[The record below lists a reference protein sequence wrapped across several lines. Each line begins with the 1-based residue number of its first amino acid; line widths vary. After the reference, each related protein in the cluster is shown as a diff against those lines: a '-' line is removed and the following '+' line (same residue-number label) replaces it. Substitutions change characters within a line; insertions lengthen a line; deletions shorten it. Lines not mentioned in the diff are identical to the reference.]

1 MFAFKKEK
9 EQGQNIVVL
18 LIFLFL
24 FLHLIQNDVL
34 ARRKKIETAEV
45 HLWRALRL
53 AQGAHLSCPSCAS
66 SKGLCLTLGE
76 EYSRQSNVESPCT

>member
-1 MFAFKKEK
+1 MMRFDVHFLKKK
-9 EQGQNIVVL
+9 EQGQNIVVV

-24 FLHLIQNDVL
+24 FLFLFLNLIQNDVL
-34 ARRKKIETAEV
+34 ARRKKIETAEA

-76 EYSRQSNVESPCT
+76 E